1 MIMSMMSVGRGKF
14 NIYSHIA
21 SGKRINSAEDD
32 AAGLAIA
39 KRMKLQEIGLNVG
52 AQNAQMGIGAL
63 NTADGAL
70 DGVTDYLQR
79 IRDLA
84 VRSMNGTSSPSDKA
98 VYQREIDQ
106 MKQGIQSLAEGTT
119 LNEQKLL
126 DGSMADLELVTN
138 PNGGSRHIQMADAT
152 LEALGIA
159 DLDVT
164 SGDFSLE
171 AIDKALDMVS
181 AQRGSLGAST
191 NGLERAYNYNTS
203 ASLQQ
208 LKSRSGLEDLDFP
221 KAVSEKQK
229 KELLFQYQ
237 TFMLKKKMEEEGKA
251 NRMLF

>member
-1 MIMSMMSVGRGKF
+1 MSTMSVGRGMF
-14 NIYSHIA
+14 NMYSHIA
-21 SGKRINSAEDD
+21 SGKRIHSAADD

-39 KRMKLQEIGLNVG
+39 KRMKREETGLNVG
-52 AQNAQMGIGAL
+52 AQNAQMGIAAL
-63 NTADGAL
+63 NVADGAL
-70 DGVTDYLQR
+70 GGVTDYLQR

-84 VRSMNGTSSPSDKA
+84 VRSMNGIDSPSDKA
-98 VYQREIDQ
+98 IYQRDIDQ
-106 MKQGIQSLAEGTT
+106 MKQGIQSLAEGTS

-138 PNGGSRHIQMADAT
+138 PSGGSRRIQMANTT

-164 SGDFSLE
+164 SEDFSLD

-191 NGLERAYNYNTS
+191 NGLEYSYNYNTS

-208 LKSRSGLEDLDFP
+208 LKSRSSLEDLDLP

-237 TFMLKKKMEEEGKA
+237 TFMMKKKMEEEEKT
-251 NRMLF
+251 NKLLF

>member
-1 MIMSMMSVGRGKF
+1 MSTMSVGRGMF
-14 NIYSHIA
+14 NMYSHIA
-21 SGKRINSAEDD
+21 SGKRIHSAADD

-39 KRMKLQEIGLNVG
+39 KRMKREETGLNVG
-52 AQNAQMGIGAL
+52 AQNAQMGIAAL
-63 NTADGAL
+63 NVADGAL
-70 DGVTDYLQR
+70 GGVTDYLQR

-84 VRSMNGTSSPSDKA
+84 VRSMNGINSPSDKA
-98 VYQREIDQ
+98 IYQREIDQ
-106 MKQGIQSLAEGTT
+106 MKQGIQSLAEGTS

-138 PNGGSRHIQMADAT
+138 PSGGSRRIQMANTT

-164 SGDFSLE
+164 SEDFSLD

-181 AQRGSLGAST
+181 AQRGRLGAST
-191 NGLERAYNYNTS
+191 NGLEYSYNYNTS

-208 LKSRSGLEDLDFP
+208 LKSRSSLEDLDLP

-237 TFMLKKKMEEEGKA
+237 TFMMKKKMEEEEKT
-251 NRMLF
+251 NKLLF

>member
-1 MIMSMMSVGRGKF
+1 MSMMSVGRGKF

-21 SGKRINSAEDD
+21 SGKRINSAKDD

-52 AQNAQMGIGAL
+52 AQNAQMGIGAV

-208 LKSRSGLEDLDFP
+208 LKSRSSLEDLDFP

>member
-1 MIMSMMSVGRGKF
+1 MSMMSVGRGKF

-21 SGKRINSAEDD
+21 SGKRINSAKDD

>member
-1 MIMSMMSVGRGKF
+1 MSMMSVGRGKF

-21 SGKRINSAEDD
+21 SGKRINSAKDD

-84 VRSMNGTSSPSDKA
+84 VRSMNGTNSPSDKA

-138 PNGGSRHIQMADAT
+138 PNGSSRHIQMADAT

-164 SGDFSLE
+164 SDDFSLE

>member
-21 SGKRINSAEDD
+21 SGKRINSAKDD

-84 VRSMNGTSSPSDKA
+84 VRSMNGTNSPSDKA

-138 PNGGSRHIQMADAT
+138 PNGSSRHIQMADAT

-164 SGDFSLE
+164 SDDFSLE

>member
-1 MIMSMMSVGRGKF
+1 M
-14 NIYSHIA
+14 
-21 SGKRINSAEDD
+21 
-32 AAGLAIA
+32 L
-39 KRMKLQEIGLNVG
+39 
-52 AQNAQMGIGAL
+52 
-63 NTADGAL
+63 
-70 DGVTDYLQR
+70 
-79 IRDLA
+79 
-84 VRSMNGTSSPSDKA
+84 
-98 VYQREIDQ
+98 
-106 MKQGIQSLAEGTT
+106 
-119 LNEQKLL
+119 
-126 DGSMADLELVTN
+126 
-138 PNGGSRHIQMADAT
+138 
-152 LEALGIA
+152 
-159 DLDVT
+159 

>member
-1 MIMSMMSVGRGKF
+1 MSMMSVGRGKF

-21 SGKRINSAEDD
+21 SGKRINSAKDD

-208 LKSRSGLEDLDFP
+208 LKSRSSLEDLDFP

>member
-1 MIMSMMSVGRGKF
+1 MSMMSVGRGKF

>member
-21 SGKRINSAEDD
+21 SGKRINSAKDD

-52 AQNAQMGIGAL
+52 AQNAQMGIGAV

-171 AIDKALDMVS
+171 AIDKAWM
-181 AQRGSLGAST
+181 
-191 NGLERAYNYNTS
+191 
-203 ASLQQ
+203 
-208 LKSRSGLEDLDFP
+208 
-221 KAVSEKQK
+221 
-229 KELLFQYQ
+229 
-237 TFMLKKKMEEEGKA
+237 
-251 NRMLF
+251 

>member
-1 MIMSMMSVGRGKF
+1 MSMMSVGRGKF

-21 SGKRINSAEDD
+21 SGKRINSAKDD

-70 DGVTDYLQR
+70 DGVMDYLQR

>member
-21 SGKRINSAEDD
+21 SGKRINSAKDD

-138 PNGGSRHIQMADAT
+138 PNGSSRHIQMADAT

-208 LKSRSGLEDLDFP
+208 LKSRSSLEDLDFP

>member
-21 SGKRINSAEDD
+21 SGKRINSAKDD

-208 LKSRSGLEDLDFP
+208 LKSRSSLEDLDFP

>member
-1 MIMSMMSVGRGKF
+1 MSMMSVGRGKF

-21 SGKRINSAEDD
+21 SGKRINSAKDD

-203 ASLQQ
+203 VSLQQ

>member
-1 MIMSMMSVGRGKF
+1 MSMMSVGRGKF

-21 SGKRINSAEDD
+21 SGRRINSAKDD

>member
-21 SGKRINSAEDD
+21 SGKRINSAKDD

-39 KRMKLQEIGLNVG
+39 KRMKLQETGLNVG

-84 VRSMNGTSSPSDKA
+84 VRSMNGTNSPSDKA

-106 MKQGIQSLAEGTT
+106 MKQGIQSLAGGTP

-171 AIDKALDMVS
+171 TIDKALDMVS

-203 ASLQQ
+203 ASQQQ

>member
-1 MIMSMMSVGRGKF
+1 MSMMSVGRGKF

-21 SGKRINSAEDD
+21 SGKRINSAKDD

-138 PNGGSRHIQMADAT
+138 PNGSSRHIQMADAT

-208 LKSRSGLEDLDFP
+208 LKSRSSLEDLDFP

>member
-21 SGKRINSAEDD
+21 SGKRINSAKDD

-84 VRSMNGTSSPSDKA
+84 VRSMNGTNSPSDKA

-138 PNGGSRHIQMADAT
+138 PNGSSRHIQMADAT

>member
-1 MIMSMMSVGRGKF
+1 MSTMSVGRGMF

-21 SGKRINSAEDD
+21 SGKRINSAKDD

-39 KRMKLQEIGLNVG
+39 KRMKLQETGLNVG

-63 NTADGAL
+63 NVADGAL
-70 DGVTDYLQR
+70 DGVTDYLHR

-98 VYQREIDQ
+98 IYQREIDQ
-106 MKQGIQSLAEGTT
+106 MKQGIQSLAEGTS

-138 PNGGSRHIQMADAT
+138 PSGGSRSIQMANAT

-164 SGDFSLE
+164 SDDFSLD
-171 AIDKALDMVS
+171 AIDEALDMVS

-191 NGLERAYNYNTS
+191 NGLEYAYHYNTS

-208 LKSRSGLEDLDFP
+208 LKSRSSLEDLDLP
-221 KAVSEKQK
+221 TAVSEKQK

-237 TFMLKKKMEEEGKA
+237 TFMLKKKMEEEDKV
-251 NRMLF
+251 NKMLF

>member
-21 SGKRINSAEDD
+21 SGKRINSAKDD

-52 AQNAQMGIGAL
+52 AQNAQMGIGAV

-208 LKSRSGLEDLDFP
+208 LKSRSSLEDLDFP

>member
-21 SGKRINSAEDD
+21 SGKRINSAKDD

>member
-1 MIMSMMSVGRGKF
+1 
-14 NIYSHIA
+14 
-21 SGKRINSAEDD
+21 
-32 AAGLAIA
+32 
-39 KRMKLQEIGLNVG
+39 
-52 AQNAQMGIGAL
+52 
-63 NTADGAL
+63 
-70 DGVTDYLQR
+70 
-79 IRDLA
+79 
-84 VRSMNGTSSPSDKA
+84 
-98 VYQREIDQ
+98 
-106 MKQGIQSLAEGTT
+106 MKQGIQSLAEGTS

-138 PNGGSRHIQMADAT
+138 PSGGSRRIQMANTT

-164 SGDFSLE
+164 SEDFSLD

-191 NGLERAYNYNTS
+191 NGLEYSYNYNTS

-208 LKSRSGLEDLDFP
+208 LKSRSSLEDLDLP

-237 TFMLKKKMEEEGKA
+237 TFMMKKKMEEEEKT
-251 NRMLF
+251 NKLLF

>member
-1 MIMSMMSVGRGKF
+1 MSMMSVGRGKF

-21 SGKRINSAEDD
+21 SGKRINSAKDD

-203 ASLQQ
+203 ASLRQ
-208 LKSRSGLEDLDFP
+208 LKSRSSLEDLDFP

>member
-1 MIMSMMSVGRGKF
+1 MSMMSVGRGKF

-21 SGKRINSAEDD
+21 SGKRINSAKDD

-84 VRSMNGTSSPSDKA
+84 VRSMNGTNSPSDKA

-138 PNGGSRHIQMADAT
+138 PNGSSRHIQMADAT

>member
-21 SGKRINSAEDD
+21 SGKRINSAKDD

-203 ASLQQ
+203 ASLRQ
-208 LKSRSGLEDLDFP
+208 LKSRSSLEDLDFP

>member
-21 SGKRINSAEDD
+21 SGKRINSAKDD

-39 KRMKLQEIGLNVG
+39 KRMKLQETGLNVG

-84 VRSMNGTSSPSDKA
+84 VRSMNGTNSPSDKA

-171 AIDKALDMVS
+171 TIDKALDMVS

-203 ASLQQ
+203 ASQQQ

-251 NRMLF
+251 NRILF

>member
-1 MIMSMMSVGRGKF
+1 MSTMSVGRGMF
-14 NIYSHIA
+14 NMYSHIA
-21 SGKRINSAEDD
+21 SGKRIHSAADD

-39 KRMKLQEIGLNVG
+39 KRMKREETGLNVG
-52 AQNAQMGIGAL
+52 AQNAQMGIAAL
-63 NTADGAL
+63 NVADGAL
-70 DGVTDYLQR
+70 GGVTDYLQR

-84 VRSMNGTSSPSDKA
+84 VRSMNGINSPSDKA
-98 VYQREIDQ
+98 IYQREIDQ
-106 MKQGIQSLAEGTT
+106 MKQGIQSLAEGTS

-138 PNGGSRHIQMADAT
+138 PSGGGRRIQMANTT

-164 SGDFSLE
+164 SEDFSLD
-171 AIDKALDMVS
+171 AIDKALDMVP

-191 NGLERAYNYNTS
+191 NGLEYSYNYNTS

-208 LKSRSGLEDLDFP
+208 LKSRSSIEDLDLP

-229 KELLFQYQ
+229 K
-237 TFMLKKKMEEEGKA
+237 
-251 NRMLF
+251 

>member
-1 MIMSMMSVGRGKF
+1 MSMMSVGRGKF

-21 SGKRINSAEDD
+21 SGKRINSAKDD

-138 PNGGSRHIQMADAT
+138 PNGSSRHIQMADAT

-191 NGLERAYNYNTS
+191 NDLERAYNYNTS

-208 LKSRSGLEDLDFP
+208 LKSRSSLEDLDFP